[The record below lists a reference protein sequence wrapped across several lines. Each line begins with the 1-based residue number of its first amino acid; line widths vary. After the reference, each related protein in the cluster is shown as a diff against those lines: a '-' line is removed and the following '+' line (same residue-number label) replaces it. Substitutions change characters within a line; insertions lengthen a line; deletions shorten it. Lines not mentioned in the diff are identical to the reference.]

1 MLAIIGSVTSA
12 IANFYFPF
20 GGNPMKKLLASASL
34 LILSSAAAS
43 AADLPMKAA
52 PYVAPIPVFSWTGCY
67 IGAHAGGGTMTD
79 SNTHDGTNPLF
90 GGISV
95 IEFGSNGNNGI
106 GTGGVAGGQ
115 GGCNYQDGN
124 AVFGL
129 EAVGYW
135 SGLRTTTG
143 FSATAGEGFAFTQTA
158 KNKSD
163 FSIAARVGIAFD
175 RTLIYGKAG
184 WVWGNFEFGT
194 AFTECFDCGSIA
206 FAQSGTL
213 NGLLLGIGIE
223 HAFARNWTV
232 KLEYNHLQFG
242 SKSLSASAFEDGI
255 FVPSATTEFTQ
266 HATKDIVKVGF
277 NYLFNWGAAPVL
289 AKY

>member
-1 MLAIIGSVTSA
+1 MLLVINAVTS
-12 IANFYFPF
+12 IYLSFLKLT
-20 GGNPMKKLLASASL
+20 GGVPMKKLLASAS
-34 LILSSAAAS
+34 ILVLGSVAAS
-43 AADLPMKAA
+43 AADFPLKAA
-52 PYVAPIPVFSWTGCY
+52 PMVAPIPVFSWTGCY
-67 IGAHAGGGTMTD
+67 VGLHAGGGTMTD
-79 SNTHDGTNPLF
+79 SNTHDAVNPVF
-90 GGISV
+90 GGLSV
-95 IEFGSNGNNGI
+95 IEFGANGNNGI

-129 EAVGYW
+129 EAEGYW

-143 FSATAGEGFAFTQTA
+143 FTLPTEGLSFTQTA

-175 RTLIYGKAG
+175 RTLVYGKAG
-184 WVWGNFEFGT
+184 WVWGNFDFGS
-194 AFTECFDCGSIA
+194 AFTECINCGSIA

-213 NGLLLGIGIE
+213 NGLLLGLGIE

-242 SKSLSASAFEDGI
+242 SKSLSAAAFEDGFAI
-255 FVPSATTEFTQ
+255 PQLSSSFTQ